1 MYRLSNKKI
10 EENARVLYEAGG
22 TPLLFDW
29 VREYNESNREYK
41 IPYEKCEACDCMT
54 PSLEHDCLI
63 CGQETKSDK
72 PVFYQAVLKKV
83 KGNIFNHV
91 YPHIENADK
100 EFTLAERL
108 GSENGSCSECGGNE
122 WMLLPKESVAVSE
135 GGKPYIEC
143 LKCGSVQHL

>member
-1 MYRLSNKKI
+1 MYKLSNKKI
-10 EENARVLYEAGG
+10 EENARVLYEIGG

-29 VREYNESNREYK
+29 VRGYNESNREDK

-54 PSLEHDCLI
+54 PNLEHDCLV

-72 PVFYQAVLKKV
+72 PIFYQAVLKKV

-91 YPHIENADK
+91 YPHIANADK

-108 GSENGSCSECGGNE
+108 GDENGSCSECGGNK
-122 WMLLPKESVAVSE
+122 WMLLAHESVAVSS

-143 LKCGSVQHL
+143 LKCGSTNHL